1 MGFSLRQPYVWQ
13 SYVWASATLLVI
25 GAAGAVGIAA
35 LAAAPDEKVI
45 SVSAMKFEF
54 LPATI
59 NLKRGEPVILELSSL
74 DRAHGFKVPDLGI
87 DAAVLPDTTVRVRVV
102 AEKAGRFAF
111 LCDNFCGDGHEDM
124 DGIIVVSE

>member
-13 SYVWASATLLVI
+13 CYVWASAALLVI
-25 GAAGAVGIAA
+25 GGAGAVGIAA

-102 AEKAGRFAF
+102 PEKAGRFAF

>member
-1 MGFSLRQPYVWQ
+1 MVRPSHLRV
-13 SYVWASATLLVI
+13 LGI
-25 GAAGAVGIAA
+25 GASMLA
-35 LAAAPDEKVI
+35 LGLVAAAVMAVAAVPDEKVI

-74 DRAHGFKVPDLGI
+74 DRIHGFKVPALGV
-87 DAAVLPDTTVRVRVV
+87 DVAVLPDTTVRVRVV
-102 AEKAGRFAF
+102 PDKAGSFAF

-124 DGIIVVSE
+124 DGVIVVSE

>member
-1 MGFSLRQPYVWQ
+1 MSQPYI
-13 SYVWASATLLVI
+13 WASAALLVI

-102 AEKAGRFAF
+102 PEKAGRFAF

-124 DGIIVVSE
+124 EGVIVVSE

>member
-1 MGFSLRQPYVWQ
+1 MVRPIHLRV
-13 SYVWASATLLVI
+13 LGI
-25 GAAGAVGIAA
+25 GASMLALGLVAAAVMAV
-35 LAAAPDEKVI
+35 AAAPDEKVI

-74 DRAHGFKVPDLGI
+74 DRVHGFKVPALGV
-87 DAAVLPDTTVRVRVV
+87 DVAVLPDTTVRVRVV
-102 AEKAGRFAF
+102 PDTAGRFAF

-124 DGIIVVSE
+124 DGVIVVSE

>member
-1 MGFSLRQPYVWQ
+1 MVRPIHLRV
-13 SYVWASATLLVI
+13 LGI
-25 GAAGAVGIAA
+25 GASMLALGLVAAAVMAV
-35 LAAAPDEKVI
+35 AAAPDEKVI

-74 DRAHGFKVPDLGI
+74 DRVHGFKVPALGV
-87 DAAVLPDTTVRVRVV
+87 DVAVLPDTTVRVRVV
-102 AEKAGRFAF
+102 PDKAGRFAF

-124 DGIIVVSE
+124 DGVIVVSE

>member
-1 MGFSLRQPYVWQ
+1 MGFSLRQHSVWQ
-13 SYVWASATLLVI
+13 SYVWASAALLVI

-59 NLKRGEPVILELSSL
+59 NLKRGEPVVLELSSL

-102 AEKAGRFAF
+102 PEKVGRFAF

-124 DGIIVVSE
+124 DGVIVVSE